1 MVSPPSQSNSQ
12 EICKDKSRSSQSFK
26 HGYANMPSSNE
37 SHEFKPLI
45 MQTKTAIEE
54 MSKKISDSKSTVYEE
69 YVP

>member
-1 MVSPPSQSNSQ
+1 
-12 EICKDKSRSSQSFK
+12 
-26 HGYANMPSSNE
+26 MPSSNE